1 MLNSGEVSYQEVMGT
16 EQLIFLYRIRKIALG
31 SMPWHKTLQK
41 RMNIFRTINWENL
54 VVCFIQKQM
63 KAVGNRCIV
72 YTFLSDIK
80 PRCRTVGKVWFY

>member
-1 MLNSGEVSYQEVMGT
+1 MDSGEISTRTVMDS

-31 SMPWHKTLQK
+31 FMPWQKTLKK
-41 RMNIFRTINWENL
+41 RMNIFRTMTWENL

-63 KAVGNRCIV
+63 KTVRNRCIV

-80 PRCRTVGKVWFY
+80 PRC